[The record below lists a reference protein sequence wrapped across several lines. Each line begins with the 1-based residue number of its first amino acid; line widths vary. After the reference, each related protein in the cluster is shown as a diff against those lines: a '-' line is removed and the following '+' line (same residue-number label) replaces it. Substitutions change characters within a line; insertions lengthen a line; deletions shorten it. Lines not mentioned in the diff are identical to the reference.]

1 MSDFMSYNEII
12 KKIENTGIL
21 AIEWSIEDV
30 KHQCPLLDDNESKEV
45 LKYMYDKDDANHG
58 INWEFIDYS
67 IRECFPEK
75 WAKYIEEMGSN
86 LTGRCRS
93 VQESFYND

>member
-1 MSDFMSYNEII
+1 MD
-12 KKIENTGIL
+12 
-21 AIEWSIEDV
+21 D
-30 KHQCPLLDDNESKEV
+30 KH
-45 LKYMYDKDDANHG
+45 DANHG

-93 VQESFYND
+93 V

>member
-1 MSDFMSYNEII
+1 MTNFMSCKETY
-12 KKIENTGIL
+12 KKIENEGIL
-21 AIEWSIEDV
+21 QIEWCIDDV
-30 KHQCPLLDDNESKEV
+30 QAQCPSLDDNESKEV
-45 LKYMYDKDDANHG
+45 LGYMYRKHDANHG

-93 VQESFYND
+93 V